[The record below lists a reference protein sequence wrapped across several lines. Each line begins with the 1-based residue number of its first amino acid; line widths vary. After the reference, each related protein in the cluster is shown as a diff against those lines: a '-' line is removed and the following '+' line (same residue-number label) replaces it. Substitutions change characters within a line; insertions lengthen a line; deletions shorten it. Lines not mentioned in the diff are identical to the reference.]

1 MLGPFHL
8 DTILARGGTAV
19 VWRARYADG
28 RPGEVAV
35 KILMEA
41 RARTSA

>member
-1 MLGPFHL
+1 MLGPFQL
-8 DTILARGGTAV
+8 IEALARGGTAV

-35 KILMEA
+35 HGDV
-41 RARTSA
+41 